1 MTVPAVGRC
10 YTINY
15 DVPVGIDL
23 EKDILLIAL
32 KTNHSFYV
40 FPHES
45 SLFAL
50 SMNPLV
56 LPKYVQLDPMKHGG
70 AAQALSIEAI
80 RWQKLNRPESPCNSS
95 PDYNFTDCV
104 IESKARKV
112 GCTLPWNKHIPG
124 MLESCSAFK
133 LITY

>member
-1 MTVPAVGRC
+1 MAVPLVGRC

-15 DVPVGIDL
+15 DVPVGIDM

-32 KTNHSFYV
+32 DTNHSFYV
-40 FPHES
+40 IPHES
-45 SLFAL
+45 SFFVQTT
-50 SMNPLV
+50 NPLA
-56 LPKYVQLDPMKHGG
+56 LPKYFPLDPMKHGG
-70 AAQALSIEAI
+70 AAQALTIKAI

-104 IESKARKV
+104 IESKARRV

-124 MLESCSAFK
+124 KLESCSTFK
-133 LITY
+133 VITN